1 MISAVQ
7 KCIVYWGSK
16 KVLRKWRILYKWNHR
31 VIKTLVWAS
40 FITLVASRDT
50 LKCLFRPAHVLN
62 NIICRC
68 LLTICVLQYAFWACL
83 QYPFKRKVCDKCNMN
98 YLIYLQ
104 RCRTTRC
111 SVLAVFIFAFSLF
124 NFVPH
129 YPFLRFHCSFCAYS
143 IRFWDVRAY
152 NLTLFVHVLSLFV
165 LPLSLFV
172 LCFLYLFM
180 FSCAFTIRSF
190 LALSLLVLWFRYSFS
205 AYRIRFLSFHNLIL
219 CFHYSFL
226 PFHCSFGAFTI
237 RSWYRQTSNSGHFCC
252 HA

>member
-1 MISAVQ
+1 
-7 KCIVYWGSK
+7 
-16 KVLRKWRILYKWNHR
+16 
-31 VIKTLVWAS
+31 
-40 FITLVASRDT
+40 
-50 LKCLFRPAHVLN
+50 
-62 NIICRC
+62 
-68 LLTICVLQYAFWACL
+68 
-83 QYPFKRKVCDKCNMN
+83 MN

-111 SVLAVFIFAFSLF
+111 SVLAVFIFAFSLL

-172 LCFLYLFM
+172 LCFHYLFM

-226 PFHCSFGAFTI
+226 PFHCSFVAFTI
-237 RSWYRQTSNSGHFCC
+237 RSWYYSICVCAFTIRSVLAVFVFDFLLFNFVLSQFVFALSLFVLCLQYSFFNFCA
-252 HA
+252 HHLSIFVLSLVRNT